1 MYERSERPWLG
12 CAMQPRL
19 RSASKGAPVITRRR
33 LSASWISLALLVL
46 AWGGSHAEE
55 RVLVQG
61 LTDAEIWYTDPQSY
75 ALSRNEGETASAAR
89 LRLWAVGEFM
99 ENLQGF
105 VLGAVE
111 GGRGS
116 QTGETDTRLEQA
128 YLRYSF
134 DAPKRLVLQAGKLSL
149 PYGNFSRRYFSSQ
162 NPLIGTP
169 LNYEISYPLGI
180 QINGAVKRF
189 DFMVA
194 ALDGPLTH
202 QEYDSPTESSV
213 RPAISAGVTPLTGF
227 RIGGYFTKGPYLSRI
242 SEDWLLPGDEL
253 GDFHEKLWGLDL
265 QFSRA
270 HFELNGELTQARL
283 EVPYAE
289 DAWGRAWYVEPKYTF
304 SPRWYAALRWERGDL
319 PWAYW
324 IFDAVW
330 SEEQIRVNG
339 LEAGIGFRIIP
350 GLLVKTSYRTELGKR
365 SSGPDPE
372 GHALALQLS
381 YSFDV
386 NSWFQRPR

>member
-1 MYERSERPWLG
+1 VRPD
-12 CAMQPRL
+12 R
-19 RSASKGAPVITRRR
+19 RSASNRGRAAARRR
-33 LSASWISLALLVL
+33 LSSSALLLTIFLL
-46 AWGGSHAEE
+46 AWGPSPAEE

-61 LTDAEIWYTDPQSY
+61 LTDAEIWYTDPQSTS
-75 ALSRNEGETASAAR
+75 LSRNEGETASAAR
-89 LRLWAVGEFM
+89 LRLWAIGEFRP
-99 ENLQGF
+99 NLQGF
-105 VLGAVE
+105 VLGALE
-111 GGRGS
+111 GGSGTE
-116 QTGETDTRLEQA
+116 TGETDTRLEQA

-134 DAPKRLVLQAGKLSL
+134 EAPKRLVLQAGKLSL

-180 QINGAVKRF
+180 QISGAVKRF

-202 QEYDSPTESSV
+202 QEYASPTQSAV
-213 RPAISAGVTPLTGF
+213 RPALSAGVSPLIGF
-227 RIGGYFTKGPYLSRI
+227 RIGAYFTKGPYLSRI
-242 SEDWLLPGDEL
+242 SEGWLLPGKEL
-253 GDFHEKLWGLDL
+253 GDFHEKLWGLDV

-270 HFELNGELTQARL
+270 HFELNGELTQTRL
-283 EVPYAE
+283 EVPAAG
-289 DAWGRAWYVEPKYTF
+289 DAWGRSWYVEPKYTF

-319 PWAYW
+319 PHANW
-324 IFDAVW
+324 IWTTMW
-330 SEEQIRVNG
+330 SAEQIRVNA

-350 GLLVKTSYRTELGKR
+350 GFLVKTSYRTEIGKQ
-365 SSGPDPE
+365 SFGADPE

>member
-1 MYERSERPWLG
+1 MGFAAPHNR
-12 CAMQPRL
+12 
-19 RSASKGAPVITRRR
+19 RSASKGAQVIARRR
-33 LSASWISLALLVL
+33 LTAGWIVLVLPLLV
-46 AWGGSHAEE
+46 WGPAPAEE

-61 LTDAEIWYTDPQSY
+61 LTDAEIWYTDPQSEY
-75 ALSRNEGETASAAR
+75 LSRNEGETASAAR

-99 ENLQGF
+99 HNLQGF
-105 VLGAVE
+105 VLGEVE
-111 GGRGS
+111 GGSGTE
-116 QTGETDTRLEQA
+116 TGETDTRLEQA

-134 DAPKRLVLQAGKLSL
+134 EAPRRLVLQAGKLYL

-162 NPLIGTP
+162 NPLIGAP

-180 QINGAVKRF
+180 QISGALKRF

-202 QEYDSPTESSV
+202 QEYDSPTESAV
-213 RPAISAGVTPLTGF
+213 RPALSAGVTPLTGF
-227 RIGGYFTKGPYLSRI
+227 RIGAYFTKGPYLSRI
-242 SEDWLLPGDEL
+242 SEDWLLPGSDL
-253 GDFHEKLWGLDL
+253 GDFDEKVSGLDV

-270 HFELNGELTQARL
+270 HFELNGELTQTRL
-283 EVPYAE
+283 EVPYVE
-289 DAWGRAWYVEPKYTF
+289 DARGRTWYVEPKYTF

-319 PWAYW
+319 PVANWIWAAIW
-324 IFDAVW
+324 TA
-330 SEEQIRVNG
+330 EQERIND
-339 LEAGIGFRIIP
+339 LEAGIGFRVAP
-350 GLLVKTSYRTELGKR
+350 GFLVKTSYRTELGKR
-365 SSGPDPE
+365 STGPDPE